1 MRISGC
7 ACVYTSLT
15 KQINTQLTS
24 RSMDIFS
31 SIFTPGTDSPH
42 PLLRSV
48 LNPPCHRYFQTW
60 IYCLSMTSPLLGVN
74 DSKTKNS
81 NNLFFASFFSE
92 CLMSSD
98 ITRTLLKIFF
108 LCLSLH
114 FFSFFFSVHIGFQ
127 TRKKYFTF
135 FLIIF
140 LTRLKRNGPVIKFH
154 WIPKP
159 LIIGDS

>member
-15 KQINTQLTS
+15 KQINIQLTS

-31 SIFTPGTDSPH
+31 SIFIPCTGSPH

-114 FFSFFFSVHIGFQ
+114 FFFFFLRPYWLSNEKEIFH
-127 TRKKYFTF
+127 F
-135 FLIIF
+135 FLNNF
-140 LTRLKRNGPVIKFH
+140 LNETEEK
-154 WIPKP
+154 WAC
-159 LIIGDS
+159 D